1 MSAHVAV
8 DGVLV
13 LHLAFIAFVI
23 VGGLLA
29 MRWRR
34 LVLLHAPAV
43 VWGVFVELT
52 GSICPLTFVENRLR
66 AAAGLSGYAGDF
78 VGHYLMRV
86 IYPAGLTRTT
96 QVLLAVAVIVIN
108 ASIYAAMLRAKQHER
123 RSAGPSQRFLMP

>member
-1 MSAHVAV
+1 
-8 DGVLV
+8 
-13 LHLAFIAFVI
+13 
-23 VGGLLA
+23 
-29 MRWRR
+29 
-34 LVLLHAPAV
+34 VLLHAPAV

-108 ASIYAAMLRAKQHER
+108 ASIYVAMLRAKQHER